1 MGEESNTSRISGF
14 YRLSTDERLRLVQRF
29 ANLSDEEVSV
39 LRGVDRQ
46 RLAQAD
52 KMIENVAGLFHLPIG
67 LAANFRL
74 DGVDRLIPMVTEEP
88 SVVAAASHGAK
99 LLRGGDGILTSATP
113 PLMIGQIQLCDVPDL
128 VSARSALEEAAD
140 SLVQQA
146 NDGAT
151 RLVSRGGGARELTV
165 RTFEQ
170 TAIGPMLVIH
180 LLVDVCD
187 AMGANLVNGMV
198 ESLAPECERL
208 SGGQAC
214 LRILSNLADRRLVRA
229 EGRLP
234 VSSLSRPDLSLSGEE
249 VAERLV
255 RASVFAEEDPYRAAT
270 HNKGIMNGVDAF
282 LVATGQDWRAVEA
295 GAHAY
300 AARDG
305 RYTAF
310 ATWRVEDDELV
321 GRLTLPM
328 QVGVVGGV
336 VKVHPVVPILLKV
349 LGVSGASGVG
359 RVAGAVGLAQNL
371 AAILAL
377 STEGIQRGHMSLHAR
392 NIAAAAGAADHEIEH
407 IVAEMIRRRTIS
419 HDGAV
424 TIIDESKR
432 ASADET
438 LSIGDVQELIVR
450 SWPAMEEMIVKSL
463 PRGSEPGTLGDMV
476 WYQLD
481 TGGKR
486 LRAILPLVVQRA
498 MGGDPDQVL
507 AFGAALE
514 VLHNATLIHNDAESG
529 VRNRR
534 GRDTLWVRYGLDQAI
549 NCGDGMMCLAVE
561 CLGQL
566 PHDAAV
572 VRQLEHRLTRQM
584 IRVIQAQIEA
594 RRNERSVDAWL
605 ALTRERTGGLFG
617 TALAGSAILAS
628 GPEETITC
636 LETLGGHLGVI
647 FQIQDELLDFTG
659 GKPGLDRGRAIAEG
673 RMGLLLAHCLSSAPE
688 ESAAS
693 LATIL
698 KRPQRDT
705 RDEDIATA
713 RPRLDTHGSLQYGVS
728 LLQESQEAVE
738 RLCEDLHPPGL
749 AILLTGI
756 GDIFLAPLLAA
767 LPPDPADQ

>member
-1 MGEESNTSRISGF
+1 MGDTDRTSRISGF
-14 YRLSTDERLRLVQRF
+14 YRLSTEERLRLVQEF
-29 ANLSDEEVSV
+29 AGLSDEEVSA

-52 KMIENVAGLFHLPIG
+52 KMIENVTGLFHLPVG

-99 LLRGGDGILTSATP
+99 LLRGGEGIVTSATP
-113 PLMIGQIQLCDVPDL
+113 PLMIGQIQLCDIPDL
-128 VSARSALEEAAD
+128 DVATAALEQASSE
-140 SLVQQA
+140 LVQQA
-146 NDGAT
+146 NETAA

-165 RTFEQ
+165 RTFAD
-170 TAIGPMLVIH
+170 TAIGPMLVVH

-198 ESLAPECERL
+198 EALAPQCEQL

-229 EGRLP
+229 EGRVP
-234 VSSLSRPDLSLSGEE
+234 IEDLARSDLDLSGEE
-249 VAERLV
+249 VADRIV

-310 ATWRVEDDELV
+310 TTWRIEGEELV

-336 VKVHPVVPILLKV
+336 VKVHPVVRVLLKI
-349 LGVSGASGVG
+349 LGVDGATGVG

-392 NIAAAAGAADHEIEH
+392 NIAAAAGAADHEIEQ

-419 HDGAV
+419 HDGAR
-424 TIIDESKR
+424 TIIDESKQSSSGE
-432 ASADET
+432 AIT
-438 LSIGDVQELIVR
+438 IGEVQELIVR
-450 SWPAMEEMIVKSL
+450 SWPSMEALITESM
-463 PRGSEPGTLGDMV
+463 PRGSEPGSLGDMT

-486 LRAILPLVVQRA
+486 LRAILPLVVLRS
-498 MGGDPDQVL
+498 MGEDPDQVV

-514 VLHNATLIHNDAESG
+514 VLHNATLIHNDAESR
-529 VRNRR
+529 VRTRR
-534 GRDTLWVRYGLDQAI
+534 GQETLWVRYGLDQAI

-561 CLGQL
+561 CLGRL
-566 PHDAAV
+566 PHDARV
-572 VRQLEHRLTRQM
+572 VRQLEHRLTRRM
-584 IRVIQAQIEA
+584 IRVIEAQIEA
-594 RRNERSVDAWL
+594 RRNERSLQAWL

-617 TALAGSAILAS
+617 TALAGSAILANA
-628 GPEETITC
+628 PEETISR
-636 LETLGGHLGVI
+636 LENLGGHLGVL

-659 GKPGLDRGRAIAEG
+659 GKPGLTRGRAIAEG
-673 RMGLLLAHCLSSAPE
+673 RMGLLLAHCFSEAPE
-688 ESAAS
+688 TSAGS
-693 LATIL
+693 LEAIL

-705 RDEDIATA
+705 TDEDIAA
-713 RPRLDTHGSLQYGVS
+713 ALHLLDEHGSLRYGVG

-738 RLCEDLHPPGL
+738 ALCVDLEPQGL
-749 AILLTGI
+749 ASLLTSI
-756 GDIFLAPLLAA
+756 GDVFLAPLLAA
-767 LPPDPADQ
+767 LSLNDTTD